1 MFCQFHGE
9 MKYLKSRL
17 LEKDLT
23 VETIDGSVSGDQRD
37 TIVKN
42 SRKNGLDVL
51 IVQINAGGTGLN
63 LQHFN
68 RVYFTSP
75 SWNPALKNQAIARA
89 HRIGQTKVVTSIK
102 LIAANTV
109 EEKVLEL
116 QARKAEILKELFEE
130 SDAANAKV
138 SLDDIKQLIS

>member
-23 VETIDGSVSGDQRD
+23 VETIDGSVSGDHRD

-42 SRKNGLDVL
+42 SRKNDLDVL

-63 LQHFN
+63 LQHFS

-75 SWNPALKNQAIARA
+75 SWNPALKHQAIARA
-89 HRIGQTKVVTSIK
+89 HRIGQTENVKVFMPLIK
-102 LIAANTV
+102 DTIDQHISKIQEA
-109 EEKVLEL
+109 K
-116 QARKAEILKELFEE
+116 EIMFSQL
-130 SDAANAKV
+130 V
-138 SLDDIKQLIS
+138 DIV